1 MRARLESLVRSPR
14 AAGAAALAIALG
26 LVGWAAVTRA
36 RFLFASPYPLG
47 IDGYF
52 YPIQLR
58 ALLDGGH
65 LYYPSSPL
73 VLWLMAPLAAVTDP
87 ITGAKLG
94 AALGTAAVAL
104 PVYFVGRRVSGD
116 RAIGVLA
123 AVLAATSASSF
134 YLSVEFVKSGIG
146 MTFAAVYLALLGS
159 AVARPTRARIA
170 AAALSLVAAFAAH
183 KLAGALALMSTP
195 APLWV
200 AWRARGGRL
209 SLTDRRLRLALLA
222 AAVAIAALVAAGL
235 LAPTRFPGLRDVAL
249 LGDLFT
255 GSPDFTIPAL
265 DLGRGPA
272 LRFGLEAPIAGA
284 LALAAAGLLV
294 AGRRWPAIAGDLP
307 ARDRALVVGPA
318 AFALLAVCPWLD
330 AADPQG
336 LAFRLRVVLFVP
348 LAVCAA
354 FVAGRALARA
364 TPLVRGALVIGFACG
379 WIVSR
384 PPTSTEGTVTEQ
396 PHMVAA
402 MMAAR
407 GVVPDGDVVIC
418 PQRSLVFMYTWY
430 TGRPART
437 RPEPV
442 PHDHR
447 WRLLPSRL
455 IHRELHA
462 ALDRMRAERPPG
474 LTLPRGLHPRHRNG
488 VVLVPEASWDWLM
501 AHVSPPVRAI
511 YQRWQTI

>member
-26 LVGWAAVTRA
+26 LVVWAAVTRA

-58 ALLDGGH
+58 ALLAGGH

-87 ITGAKLG
+87 ISGAKLG
-94 AALGTAAVAL
+94 AAAGTAAVAL
-104 PVYFVGRRVSGD
+104 PIYLVGRRVSGD

-146 MTFAAVYLALLGS
+146 MTFAAVFLALLGS
-159 AVARPTRARIA
+159 AVARPTGARIA
-170 AAALSLVAAFAAH
+170 AAVLGLAAAFAAH
-183 KLAGALALMSTP
+183 KLAGALALMATP

-200 AWRARGGRL
+200 AWRDRGGRL
-209 SLTDRRLRLALLA
+209 SDRRVRVALIA
-222 AAVAIAALVAAGL
+222 IGVAVAAIVAAGL
-235 LAPTRFPGLRDVAL
+235 LAPARFPGLRDAAL

-284 LALAAAGLLV
+284 LALAAIGLLV
-294 AGRRWPAIAGDLP
+294 AGRRWPAINGELP

-318 AFALLAVCPWLD
+318 AFALLAACPWLD

-348 LAVCAA
+348 LAICAA
-354 FVAGRALARA
+354 FVAGRALARS
-364 TPLVRGALVIGFACG
+364 TPLVRGALVIGFAAG

-384 PPTSTEGTVTEQ
+384 PPTSSEGTVTEQ
-396 PHMVAA
+396 PHMVAS

-407 GVVPDGDVVIC
+407 GVVPDGDVVVC

-430 TGRPART
+430 TGQPART

-442 PHDHR
+442 PRDRR

-455 IHRELHA
+455 IHRELSA

-474 LTLPRGLHPRHRNG
+474 LMLPRGLHPRHRNG

-501 AHVSPPVRAI
+501 AHVSPPVRDI
-511 YQRWQTI
+511 YQRWPTI

>member
-1 MRARLESLVRSPR
+1 MRARLESLLRSPR
-14 AAGAAALAIALG
+14 AAGAAALVLALG
-26 LVGWAAVTRA
+26 LVAWAAVTRA
-36 RFLFASPYPLG
+36 RFLLASPYPLG

-58 ALLDGGH
+58 ALLAHGH

-73 VLWLMAPLAAVTDP
+73 VLWLMAPFAAATDP
-87 ITGAKLG
+87 IVGAKLG

-104 PVYFVGRRVSGD
+104 PVYVVGRRVSGD
-116 RAIGVLA
+116 RAVGLFA

-134 YLSVEFVKSGIG
+134 YLSVEFVKSGVG
-146 MTFAAVYLALLGS
+146 MTVAAAYLALLGR
-159 AVARPTRARIA
+159 AVERPTRARIA
-170 AAALSLVAAFAAH
+170 AAALALVAALAAH
-183 KLAGALALMSTP
+183 KLAGAVALLSTP
-195 APLWV
+195 APLLV

-209 SLTDRRLRLALLA
+209 SLADRRVRLAALV
-222 AAVAIAALVAAGL
+222 AAVAVAALVAAGL
-235 LAPTRFPGLRDVAL
+235 AAPARFPGARDLSL
-249 LGDLFT
+249 LAALFT

-284 LALAAAGLLV
+284 LALAALLLL
-294 AGRRWPAIAGDLP
+294 AAARRWPQLVGDLP

-318 AFALLAVCPWLD
+318 VVALLAACPWLD
-330 AADPQG
+330 SADPQG
-336 LAFRLRVVLFVP
+336 LAFRLRVILFVP
-348 LAVCAA
+348 LAIAAA

-364 TPLVRGALVIGFACG
+364 TPLLRGALVIGFAAG

-384 PPTSTEGTVTEQ
+384 PPTSAEGTVTEQ

-402 MMAAR
+402 MIAAR

-418 PQRSLVFMYTWY
+418 PQRSLVFMYSWY

-442 PHDHR
+442 PHDRR

-501 AHVSPPVRAI
+501 ARVSPPVRVI